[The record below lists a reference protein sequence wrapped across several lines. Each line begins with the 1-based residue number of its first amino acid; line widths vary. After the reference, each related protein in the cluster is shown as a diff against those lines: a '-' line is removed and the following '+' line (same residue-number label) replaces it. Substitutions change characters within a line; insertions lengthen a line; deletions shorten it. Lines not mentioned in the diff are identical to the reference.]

1 MTSAPTPPHRVEDL
15 LAQAFSDEAALRN
28 LTLNLM
34 RRGGLAADDLPNCRA
49 LRCLALLGDHM
60 RADVITTVRS
70 QWDDLTDR
78 GLVSEH
84 SPEEL
89 STPHLRLLA
98 YTLPLLGQIEP
109 LQEVLRVDEAPAPM
123 AGMFVCAQTIQGV
136 HWGQPLSIQFSC
148 NRMDGVRIHGDPLF
162 DLEPVLLR
170 SSGDHVLHG
179 ELDLLA
185 DTGSVYFTMRS
196 DTGDVYQHVLSI
208 TTAKSLEEMV

>member
-1 MTSAPTPPHRVEDL
+1 MTSITTSTPRVENL
-15 LAQAFSDEAALRN
+15 LAQAFSHEAALRHA
-28 LTLNLM
+28 TLNLM
-34 RRGGLAADDLPNCRA
+34 RRGGLAADDLPNLRS

-70 QWDDLTDR
+70 QWDDLSDR
-78 GLVSEH
+78 GLISES
-84 SPEEL
+84 SPEDL
-89 STPHLRLLA
+89 STPHLRLLT

-109 LQEVLRVDEAPAPM
+109 LQEVLCVDEAPAPTV
-123 AGMFVCAQTIQGV
+123 GMFACAQTIQGV

-148 NRMDGVRIHGDPLF
+148 RMDAVRIHGEPLF

-185 DTGSVYFTMRS
+185 DTGSIYFTMRS

-208 TTAKSLEEMV
+208 STAKSLEEMV